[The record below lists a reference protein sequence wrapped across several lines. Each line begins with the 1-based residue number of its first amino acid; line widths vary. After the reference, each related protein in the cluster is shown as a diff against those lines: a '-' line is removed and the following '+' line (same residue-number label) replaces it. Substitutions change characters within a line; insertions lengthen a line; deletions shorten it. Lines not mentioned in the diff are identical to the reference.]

1 MKTKMYPC
9 IWFDTKACEAAE
21 FYCSVF
27 PDSKILDSTPVV
39 TNFELIGTKF
49 MGLNGGPLYQVNSSI
64 SFYVYCG
71 DYDEIVRLY
80 NLLSEN
86 GSTLM
91 PLGKYDWSEKYAW
104 VTDRFGINWQLDI
117 DTINSSQKIVPAMLF
132 ANEKMSLI
140 RDVLD
145 HYTQIFKKSST
156 LLEAP
161 YPTGAPVPDGTLL
174 FAQFKLNGF
183 IFNAMSSTMKH
194 DFDFTP
200 GISFVIECAD
210 QEEIDHYWYKLGH
223 EGIYEMCGWLAD
235 RYGISWQIIPAV
247 LSELMNDPER
257 GDRVIEAFL
266 KMQKFDIEAL
276 MKAK

>member
-9 IWFDTKACEAAE
+9 IWFDTKAREAAE

-27 PDSKILDSTPVV
+27 PDTKILDSSPVV

-49 MGLNGGPLYQVNSSI
+49 MALNGGPLYQVNSSI

-71 DYDEIVRLY
+71 DDDEIVRLY
-80 NLLSEN
+80 SLLSEN

-91 PLGKYDWSEKYAW
+91 PLGKYAWSEKYAW
-104 VTDRFGINWQLDI
+104 VIDKYGTNWQLDI
-117 DTINSSQKIVPAMLF
+117 DTINSSQKIVPALLF

-145 HYTQIFKKSST
+145 HYTQIFNESSIH
-156 LLEAP
+156 LEAP
-161 YPTGAPVPDGTLL
+161 YPTTAPVAEGTLL

-200 GISFVIECAD
+200 GISFVIECVD
-210 QEEIDHYWYKLGH
+210 QEEIDHYWYKLGKD
-223 EGIYEMCGWLAD
+223 GKYEMCGWLAD
-235 RYGISWQIIPAV
+235 KFGISWQIIPAV
-247 LSELMNDPER
+247 LSELMNDTEK
-257 GDRVIEAFL
+257 GERVIKAFL
-266 KMQKFDIEAL
+266 QMQKFDIETL
-276 MKAK
+276 LKA